1 MEHDYNQKG
10 GVLMT
15 TVELHSIPQTG
26 GTKYEIVKYEGPVAV
41 SRVLLTKRQM
51 RQLADSIRL
60 EGF

>member
-1 MEHDYNQKG
+1 
-10 GVLMT
+10 MT

-26 GTKYEIVKYEGPVAV
+26 GTKYEIVKHEGPVAV